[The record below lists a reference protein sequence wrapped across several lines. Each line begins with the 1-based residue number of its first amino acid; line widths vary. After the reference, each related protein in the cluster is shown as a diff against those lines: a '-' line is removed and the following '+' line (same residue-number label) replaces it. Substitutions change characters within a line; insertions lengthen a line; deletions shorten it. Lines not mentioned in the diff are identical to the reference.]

1 MIDYKE
7 IIQHSTGQWNYILPA
22 LGVSA
27 EVLTNKHKP
36 CPACGGKDRFRYDD
50 KKGRGTF
57 VCGQLDGLSGDG
69 FALVQHIYG
78 CDFKEAARLVAGV
91 LGIVDGEPLPER
103 KTPPQQ
109 PAQPQKDRIEALQT
123 LWAVVEQNRGHD
135 CIKTYLQGR
144 GLDVDAIAPV
154 VAALGFVE
162 ALDYW
167 VQDNSGKWIVLG
179 KYPAIV
185 AKFESVGGELMGL
198 HRTYLN
204 TDCTG
209 KLQLADPFTG
219 RLLDAKKMMARYQ
232 GSNTGTAIQLCP
244 AAEYLAVC
252 EGIENGAA
260 IYQESGLPVWACGS
274 AGGMAAM
281 ALPSTV
287 KQLFV
292 FADTDANEAGIKAA
306 RRLESRAIAQ
316 GIEVRIW
323 QSGMA
328 GMDILDV
335 VTARKAAA

>member
-1 MIDYKE
+1 MIDYKK

-27 EVLTNKHKP
+27 EALSNKHKP

-50 KKGRGTF
+50 KQGRGTF

-91 LGIVDGEPLPER
+91 LGMVEGEPLPER

-109 PAQPQKDRIEALQT
+109 PAQPQKDRIEALQA
-123 LWAVVEQNRGHD
+123 LWAIAEQNRGHD
-135 CIKTYLQGR
+135 CIKTYLPGR
-144 GLDVDAIAPV
+144 GLN
-154 VAALGFVE
+154 VAAIEPIVSTLGFVA

-167 VQDNSGKWIVLG
+167 VQDDKDKWLVLG
-179 KYPAIV
+179 QYPAIV
-185 AKFESVGGELMGL
+185 AKFESVDGELMGL

-204 TDCTG
+204 AVCTG
-209 KLQLADPFTG
+209 KLSINDPFTG

-232 GSNTGTAIQLCP
+232 GSNTGAAIQLCP
-244 AAEYLAVC
+244 AAGYLAVC

-323 QSGMA
+323 QSGVA

>member
-7 IIQHSTGQWNYILPA
+7 IIQQSTGQWDYILPA

-27 EVLTNKHKP
+27 EALTNKHKP

-50 KKGRGTF
+50 KQGRGTF

-91 LGIVDGEPLPER
+91 LGMVEGEPLPER

-109 PAQPQKDRIEALQT
+109 PAQLQKDRIEALQA
-123 LWAVVEQNRGHD
+123 LWAIAEQNRGHD
-135 CIKTYLQGR
+135 CIKTYLHSR

-167 VQDNSGKWIVLG
+167 VQDNSGKWLVLG
-179 KYPAIV
+179 KYPAII
-185 AKFESVGGELMGL
+185 AKFESVEGELMGL

-204 TDCTG
+204 ADCTG
-209 KLQLADPFTG
+209 KLQLADQFTG

-244 AAEYLAVC
+244 VAEYLTVC

-260 IYQESGLPVWACGS
+260 IYQESGLPVWVCGS

-281 ALPSTV
+281 ALPSTI
-287 KQLFV
+287 KQLFI

-323 QSGMA
+323 QSGMVS
-328 GMDILDV
+328 MDILDV
-335 VTARKAAA
+335 VTTRKAAA

>member
-22 LGVSA
+22 LGVSVEA
-27 EVLTNKHKP
+27 LTNKHKP

-50 KKGRGTF
+50 KQGRGTF

-91 LGIVDGEPLPER
+91 LGMVEGEPLPER

-109 PAQPQKDRIEALQT
+109 PVQPQKDRIEALQT
-123 LWAVVEQNRGHD
+123 LWTVAEQNRGHD
-135 CIKTYLQGR
+135 CIKTYLHGR
-144 GLDVDAIAPV
+144 GLN
-154 VAALGFVE
+154 VAAIEPIVSTLGFVA

-167 VQDNSGKWIVLG
+167 VQDDKGKWLVLG
-179 KYPAIV
+179 QYPAIV

-204 TDCTG
+204 ADCTG
-209 KLQLADPFTG
+209 KLQLTDPFTG
-219 RLLDAKKMMARYQ
+219 HLLDAKKMMARYQ

-323 QSGMA
+323 QSGMV

>member
-7 IIQHSTGQWNYILPA
+7 IIQHSTDQWNYILPA

-27 EVLTNKHKP
+27 EALTNKHKP

-50 KKGRGTF
+50 KQGRGTF

-69 FALVQHIYG
+69 FALIQHIYG

-91 LGIVDGEPLPER
+91 LGITEGEPLPER

-109 PAQPQKDRIEALQT
+109 PAQPQKDRIEALQA
-123 LWAVVEQNRGHD
+123 LWAIAEQNRGHD
-135 CIKTYLQGR
+135 CIKTYLHGR
-144 GLDVDAIAPV
+144 GLN
-154 VAALGFVE
+154 VAAIEPIVSTLGFVA

-167 VQDNSGKWIVLG
+167 VQDDKGKWLVLG
-179 KYPAIV
+179 QYPAIV
-185 AKFESVGGELMGL
+185 AKFESVDGELMGL

-204 TDCTG
+204 TGCTS
-209 KLQLADPFTG
+209 KLNINDPFTG

-244 AAEYLAVC
+244 AAESLAVC

-281 ALPSTV
+281 ALPSSV

-323 QSGMA
+323 QSGID
-328 GMDILDV
+328 GVDVLDT

>member
-1 MIDYKE
+1 MINFKE
-7 IIQHSTGQWNYILPA
+7 ITLQSIGQWDYILPV

-27 EVLTNKHKP
+27 EALTNKHKP

-50 KKGRGTF
+50 KQGRGTF

-69 FALVQHIYG
+69 FVLVQHIYG

-91 LGIVDGEPLPER
+91 LGMAEGEPLPER

-109 PAQPQKDRIEALQT
+109 QAQPQKDRIEALQA
-123 LWAVVEQNRGHD
+123 LWAVAEQNRGHD
-135 CIKTYLQGR
+135 CIKTYLHGR
-144 GLDVDAIAPV
+144 GLN
-154 VAALGFVE
+154 VAAIEPIVSTLGFVA

-167 VQDNSGKWIVLG
+167 VQDDKGKWLVLG
-179 KYPAIV
+179 QYPAIV

-209 KLQLADPFTG
+209 KLNINDPFTG

-232 GSNTGTAIQLCP
+232 GSNTGASIQLCP

-252 EGIENGAA
+252 EGIENGMAV
-260 IYQESGLPVWACGS
+260 YQQSDLPVWVCGS
-274 AGGMAAM
+274 ASGMAAM
-281 ALPSTV
+281 ALPDTV

-306 RRLESRAIAQ
+306 RKLESRAITQ
-316 GIEVRIW
+316 GVEVRIW
-323 QSGMA
+323 QSGVN
-328 GMDILDV
+328 GLDVLDV

>member
-1 MIDYKE
+1 M
-7 IIQHSTGQWNYILPA
+7 TA
-22 LGVSA
+22 
-27 EVLTNKHKP
+27 
-36 CPACGGKDRFRYDD
+36 
-50 KKGRGTF
+50 
-57 VCGQLDGLSGDG
+57 
-69 FALVQHIYG
+69 
-78 CDFKEAARLVAGV
+78 
-91 LGIVDGEPLPER
+91 
-103 KTPPQQ
+103 
-109 PAQPQKDRIEALQT
+109 
-123 LWAVVEQNRGHD
+123 
-135 CIKTYLQGR
+135 KTYLHGR
-144 GLDVDAIAPV
+144 GLNVAAIEPIV
-154 VAALGFVE
+154 GALGFIE

-167 VQDNSGKWIVLG
+167 TQDDKGNWFVLG

-260 IYQESGLPVWACGS
+260 IYQESGLPVWVCGS

-281 ALPSTV
+281 VLPSTV

-323 QSGMA
+323 QSGMV

>member
-27 EVLTNKHKP
+27 EALTNKHKP

-50 KKGRGTF
+50 KQGRGTF
-57 VCGQLDGLSGDG
+57 VCGQLDSLSGDG
-69 FALVQHIYG
+69 FALVQHIYN

-91 LGIVDGEPLPER
+91 LGMVEGEPLPER

-109 PAQPQKDRIEALQT
+109 QAQPQKDRIEALQA
-123 LWAVVEQNRGHD
+123 LWAIAEQNRGHD
-135 CIKTYLQGR
+135 CIKTYLHGR
-144 GLDVDAIAPV
+144 GLDVTTIEPIV
-154 VAALGFVE
+154 STLGFVA

-167 VQDNSGKWIVLG
+167 VQDDKGKWLVLG
-179 KYPAIV
+179 QYPAIV

-204 TDCTG
+204 TDCTS
-209 KLQLADPFTG
+209 KLSINDPFTG
-219 RLLDAKKMMARYQ
+219 RLLDAKKMMARHQ

-323 QSGMA
+323 QSGMV

>member
-22 LGVSA
+22 LGVSTEA
-27 EVLTNKHKP
+27 LTNKHKP

-50 KKGRGTF
+50 KQGRGTF

-91 LGIVDGEPLPER
+91 LGMVEGEPLPER

-109 PAQPQKDRIEALQT
+109 PAQPQKDRIEALQA
-123 LWAVVEQNRGHD
+123 LWAIAEQNRGHD
-135 CIKTYLQGR
+135 CIKTYLHGR
-144 GLDVDAIAPV
+144 GLDVAAIELIV
-154 VAALGFVE
+154 STLGFVA

-167 VQDNSGKWIVLG
+167 VQDDKGKWLVLG
-179 KYPAIV
+179 QYPAIV

-209 KLQLADPFTG
+209 KLSINDPFTG

-244 AAEYLAVC
+244 AAESLAVC

-260 IYQESGLPVWACGS
+260 IHQESGLPVWACGS

-281 ALPSTV
+281 VLPSTV

-323 QSGMA
+323 QSGMV

>member
-27 EVLTNKHKP
+27 EALTNKHKP
-36 CPACGGKDRFRYDD
+36 CPACGGKDRFHYDD
-50 KKGRGTF
+50 KQGRGTF
-57 VCGQLDGLSGDG
+57 VCGQLDSLSGDG
-69 FALVQHIYG
+69 FALVQHIYN

-91 LGIVDGEPLPER
+91 LGMVEGEPLPER

-109 PAQPQKDRIEALQT
+109 QAQPQKDRIEALQA
-123 LWAVVEQNRGHD
+123 LWAIAEQNRGHD
-135 CIKTYLQGR
+135 CIKTYLHGR
-144 GLDVDAIAPV
+144 GLDVTAIEPIV
-154 VAALGFVE
+154 STLGFVAAL
-162 ALDYW
+162 DYC
-167 VQDNSGKWIVLG
+167 VQDDKGKWLVLG
-179 KYPAIV
+179 QYPAIV

-204 TDCTG
+204 ADCTG
-209 KLQLADPFTG
+209 KLQLTDPFTG
-219 RLLDAKKMMARYQ
+219 HLLDAKKMMARYQ

-260 IYQESGLPVWACGS
+260 IYQESGLPVWVCGS

-281 ALPSTV
+281 VLPSTV

-323 QSGMA
+323 QSGID
-328 GMDILDV
+328 GVDVLDT

>member
-1 MIDYKE
+1 MINFKE
-7 IIQHSTGQWNYILPA
+7 ITLQSTGQWNYILPA

-27 EVLTNKHKP
+27 EALTNKHKP

-50 KKGRGTF
+50 KQGRGTF

-91 LGIVDGEPLPER
+91 LGMVEGEPLPER

-109 PAQPQKDRIEALQT
+109 QAQPQKDRIEALQA
-123 LWAVVEQNRGHD
+123 LWAIAEQNRGHD
-135 CIKTYLQGR
+135 CIKTYLHGR
-144 GLDVDAIAPV
+144 GLDV
-154 VAALGFVE
+154 AALEPIVSTLGFVA

-167 VQDNSGKWIVLG
+167 VQDDKGKWLVLG
-179 KYPAIV
+179 QHPAIV

-198 HRTYLN
+198 HRSYLN

-244 AAEYLAVC
+244 AAESLAVC

-260 IYQESGLPVWACGS
+260 IYQESGIPVWACGS

-281 ALPSTV
+281 AFPSTV

>member
-7 IIQHSTGQWNYILPA
+7 IIQQSTGQWDYILPA

-27 EVLTNKHKP
+27 EALTNKHKP

-50 KKGRGTF
+50 KQGRGTF

-69 FALVQHIYG
+69 FALIQHIYG
-78 CDFKEAARLVAGV
+78 CDFKEAARLVAGI
-91 LGIVDGEPLPER
+91 LGITEGEPLPER
-103 KTPPQQ
+103 KTPSQQ
-109 PAQPQKDRIEALQT
+109 QAQPQKNRIEDLQA
-123 LWAVVEQNRGHD
+123 LWAIAEKNRGHD
-135 CIKTYLQGR
+135 CIKTYLHGR
-144 GLDVDAIAPV
+144 GLNVAAIEPIV
-154 VAALGFVE
+154 SALGFIE

-167 VQDNSGKWIVLG
+167 TQDDKGNWFVLG

-244 AAEYLAVC
+244 AAESLAVC

-281 ALPSTV
+281 ELPSTV

-292 FADTDANEAGIKAA
+292 FADTDVNEAGIKAA

-323 QSGMA
+323 QSGMVS
-328 GMDILDV
+328 MDILDV
-335 VTARKAAA
+335 VTTRKAAA